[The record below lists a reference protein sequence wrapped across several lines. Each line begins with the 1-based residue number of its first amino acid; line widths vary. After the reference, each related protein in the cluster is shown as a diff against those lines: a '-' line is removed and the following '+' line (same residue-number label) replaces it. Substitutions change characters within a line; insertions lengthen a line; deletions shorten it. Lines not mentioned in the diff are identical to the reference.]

1 MAEDGRLKRQRE
13 NGAGLFMPS
22 SMGRTFGSRARLF
35 SGSQEI
41 RNKDGKLKRTVTS
54 REAKGCRRSE
64 GVDKQVRHR
73 GLRTFC
79 YTFGITQDGTK
90 TNLYQELFSLEN
102 GTPVPMPR
110 KRSIF
115 TSPLPSTPPS
125 DTEIP
130 VAGEFEVEENTTAT
144 YVAPSTEEH
153 FGQAGDR
160 IDLVEVSVKRINT
173 FVEKSPTAF
182 RFLLTEV

>member
-1 MAEDGRLKRQRE
+1 MIFFLLFCCNNRCKTLAEDGRLKRQRE
-13 NGAGLFMPS
+13 NEAGLFMPS

-35 SGSQEI
+35 SDSQEI
-41 RNKDGKLKRTVTS
+41 RNKDGKLKRTVTTS
-54 REAKGCRRSE
+54 EGCRRSE

-79 YTFGITQDGTK
+79 YTFGITLDGTK

-115 TSPLPSTPPS
+115 TSPLPSTPLN

-130 VAGEFEVEENTTAT
+130 VVGEFEVEENTTAT

-153 FGQAGDR
+153 FGQADD
-160 IDLVEVSVKRINT
+160 IE
-173 FVEKSPTAF
+173 
-182 RFLLTEV
+182 LT